1 VSGTWS
7 SPWEEG
13 MMVLAIELCFC
24 ICNVQIFALMKV
36 LLLLSITHM
45 LVEFD
50 QHERLVLELLE
61 IE

>member
-1 VSGTWS
+1 
-7 SPWEEG
+7 

>member
-13 MMVLAIELCFC
+13 TMVLAIKLCFC
-24 ICNVQIFALMKV
+24 ICNLQIVALMKV

-45 LVEFD
+45 LLEFD

>member
-1 VSGTWS
+1 
-7 SPWEEG
+7 
-13 MMVLAIELCFC
+13 
-24 ICNVQIFALMKV
+24 MKV

-45 LVEFD
+45 LLEFD